1 LDDCHLE
8 SHHDCTV
15 EECEVK
21 RKLVKLADA
30 QVEVGRLTAI
40 SGIAVSSSMAFGI
53 LYVWVWSVLHGQPMP
68 DIPWVISSIVGATF
82 TAGTLTAWKAQKKE
96 KPNE

>member
-1 LDDCHLE
+1 
-8 SHHDCTV
+8 
-15 EECEVK
+15 
-21 RKLVKLADA
+21 
-30 QVEVGRLTAI
+30 
-40 SGIAVSSSMAFGI
+40 MAFGI